1 MRWPL
6 FTWILA
12 GGIFSMFW
20 FVYLS
25 IEQNAKHWKPVAQYF
40 RRHRRPPSPRP
51 HYCKRMIVRRTV

>member
-6 FTWILA
+6 FTWILS
-12 GGIFSMFW
+12 GGIFSMLW

-40 RRHRRPPSPRP
+40 RRHRR
-51 HYCKRMIVRRTV
+51 HYHRDRSIANP

>member
-12 GGIFSMFW
+12 GGIFSMLW

-25 IEQNAKHWKPVAQYF
+25 IEQNAKYWKPVAQYF
-40 RRHRRPPSPRP
+40 RRHRSHRHRD
-51 HYCKRMIVRRTV
+51 RTIANA